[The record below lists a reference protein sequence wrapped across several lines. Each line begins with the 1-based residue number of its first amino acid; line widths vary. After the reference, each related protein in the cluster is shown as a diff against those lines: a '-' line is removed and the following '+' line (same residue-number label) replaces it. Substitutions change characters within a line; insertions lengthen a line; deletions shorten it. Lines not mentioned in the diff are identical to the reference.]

1 MRDAPRRRRSDEES
15 GGGGLPLFPLMVVV
29 VLAGLLLGGV
39 LAHFFGG
46 KNGAPAPASTMV
58 AGNAP
63 QEPTP
68 APISPPPS
76 AAPEPS
82 ATPVPSAT
90 SSPTAAASPSPK
102 ATQLITPRP
111 PPATPKPKTA
121 ALATSEPARKPAVT
135 ATQLAA
141 NVTASPA
148 TARPATAPPATTP
161 PAPAHTVSPSGNT
174 HAASVVRSYLEALAH
189 GDRGTASTYLAH
201 GYPTESFMNSE
212 SRIESISSAN
222 VGGQQYRVGADVQ
235 TSSGEYFI
243 TFTLQQSAGG
253 MLITD
258 HSAIKPQ

>member
-15 GGGGLPLFPLMVVV
+15 GGRGLPLFPLIVVV

-46 KNGAPAPASTMV
+46 KNAPSAPASTLV
-58 AGNAP
+58 AGDAP
-63 QEPTP
+63 KEPTP

-76 AAPEPS
+76 AAATPS
-82 ATPVPSAT
+82 ATPVPSAAP
-90 SSPTAAASPSPK
+90 SPTASIAPSPK
-102 ATQLITPRP
+102 TTPATTPRP
-111 PPATPKPKTA
+111 SPAGTPKAKA
-121 ALATSEPARKPAVT
+121 ALATPAPTRKPAAS
-135 ATQLAA
+135 ATQVAA
-141 NVTASPA
+141 NVTSPA
-148 TARPATAPPATTP
+148 TARPATAPPATAP
-161 PAPAHTVSPSGNT
+161 PAPAHTAPPSGNT
-174 HAASVVRSYLEALAH
+174 HAASVVRSYLEALAR